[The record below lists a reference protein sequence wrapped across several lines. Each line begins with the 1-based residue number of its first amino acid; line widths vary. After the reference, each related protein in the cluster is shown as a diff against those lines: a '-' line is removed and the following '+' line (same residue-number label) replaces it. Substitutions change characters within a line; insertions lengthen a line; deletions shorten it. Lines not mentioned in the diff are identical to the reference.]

1 MILLH
6 PEYLLLVPLY
16 LLIIWLFKRKFKSVK
31 FSNFELL
38 SKSIKSSYDYSKVL
52 KFLIVL
58 LIVIALANP
67 VEIEVKKQK
76 NIKGYDISLLLD
88 ASYSMQ
94 EDNRFN
100 KAKEI
105 IKDFL
110 KKRKN
115 DNIALTLFANSAY
128 VASPL
133 TYDKASI
140 IKMLNNINLGIAGGR
155 STALYEALFLGAD
168 LFDKSSSK
176 NRVLIL
182 LTDGINTVKSV
193 SLESAIAKIKSK
205 HIKVYTIA
213 LGKEGDYNKKV
224 LQKIANKSGGEFFSA
239 IKPEELELIYNKI
252 NSIEKAKIESSSY
265 TSYKQYFKYPLIAAF
280 ILLLIYAYLY
290 RGSYN
295 KALLAVAAL
304 LLIVAIYNPSTLKFK
319 KTNQINGEF
328 AIAID
333 LSIYADVKD
342 IYPSRLEF
350 NKAKIKELLSHLK
363 GQKVALLGFANSAYL
378 ISPPTRDYDRLKY
391 LVSNLE
397 PSSIKRDKADFKKLL
412 IAVNKTL
419 SSNPKELVIFSSG
432 GVGDLKEAKEY
443 AINNNIKVYAYISAT
458 NSGDIIKQDGKVVKN
473 SLGDIVV
480 SRANSA
486 FKELAK
492 ISGGK
497 WIEYS
502 LNDNTKFAK
511 DLGAVAKEN
520 LGEKK
525 EKSSLYYI
533 PLIAPFIAFIFI

>member
-1 MILLH
+1 MTLLH

-16 LLIIWLFKRKFKSVK
+16 LLIIWLIKRKFKRVK
-31 FSNFELL
+31 FSNFEFL

-58 LIVIALANP
+58 LMVIALANP

-76 NIKGYDISLLLD
+76 SIKGYDISLLLD

-140 IKMLNNINLGIAGGR
+140 IKMLKNINLGIAGGR

-168 LFDKSSSK
+168 LFDKSSNK

-193 SLESAIAKIKSK
+193 SLKSAIAKIKSK

-224 LQKIANKSGGEFFSA
+224 LQKIAKESGGEFFSA

-252 NSIEKAKIESSSY
+252 NSIEKAKIENSSY

-295 KALLAVAAL
+295 KALLAAAAL

-319 KTNQINGEF
+319 KTSQINGEF

-363 GQKVALLGFANSAYL
+363 GQKVAMLGFANRAYL

-502 LNDNTKFAK
+502 LDDNTKFAK
-511 DLGAVAKEN
+511 DLGAVAKEH

-533 PLIAPFIAFIFI
+533 PLIAAFIAFIFI

>member
-1 MILLH
+1 MTLLH

-16 LLIIWLFKRKFKSVK
+16 LLIIWLIKRKFKRVK

-38 SKSIKSSYDYSKVL
+38 TQSIKSSYDYSKVL

-58 LIVIALANP
+58 LMVIALANP

-76 NIKGYDISLLLD
+76 SIKGYDISLLLD

-94 EDNRFN
+94 EDNRFK

-110 KKRKN
+110 KKRKD

-140 IKMLNNINLGIAGGR
+140 IKMLKNINLGIAGGR

-168 LFDKSSSK
+168 LFDKSSNK

-193 SLESAIAKIKSK
+193 SLKSAIAKIKSK

-224 LQKIANKSGGEFFSA
+224 LQKIAKESGGEFFSA
-239 IKPEELELIYNKI
+239 IKPDELELIYNKI

-295 KALLAVAAL
+295 KALLATAAL
-304 LLIVAIYNPSTLKFK
+304 LLIVTIYNPSTLKFK

-333 LSIYADVKD
+333 LSIYAVVKD

-363 GQKVALLGFANSAYL
+363 GQKVALLGFANRAYL

-473 SLGDIVV
+473 SLGDIVL

-502 LNDNTKFAK
+502 LDDNTKFAK

-533 PLIAPFIAFIFI
+533 PLIAAFIAFIFI